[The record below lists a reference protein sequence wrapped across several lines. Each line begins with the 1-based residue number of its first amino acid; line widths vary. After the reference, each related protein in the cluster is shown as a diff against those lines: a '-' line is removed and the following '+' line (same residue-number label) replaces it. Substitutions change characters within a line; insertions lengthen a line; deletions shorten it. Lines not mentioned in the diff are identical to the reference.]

1 MTVQLLHY
9 RAWQGAFR
17 RPSWGVWPIARVA
30 LGSLL
35 RRRLFWLLYAASLF
49 LFLMFFFGG
58 YLLDWAVTQVSQAPI
73 KVGNVT
79 LDTERLVRSM
89 RQTLQVLSG
98 NQDTFAYF
106 FNFQGTMVMIV
117 LALTGA
123 VLVGNDFT
131 FRSLPFYL
139 SKPINRWHY
148 ILGKCLAVAVVV
160 NLLTTLPA
168 LGLYMQHGMDEW
180 EYFTN
185 VAYFE
190 ESGMGRGP
198 ASWVLLLGVLGFGT
212 ILTVF
217 LSVTLVAA
225 ASWMRRTMPLVMVWC
240 AVFLFLHMVAV
251 ILVDGLRYNVHWR
264 LLGLWNNLCLLGYA
278 CLGFDHE
285 TIWPAPQPSFLAAG
299 ITLGGVMLLCLTYL
313 NQRTRAVEIV
323 R

>member
-1 MTVQLLHY
+1 MSAHLLHY
-9 RAWQGAFR
+9 RAWQGTFR

-58 YLLDWAVTQVSQAPI
+58 YLLDWAVTRITDAPI

-79 LDTERLVRSM
+79 VDTERLVRTM
-89 RQTLQVLSG
+89 RQALQVLSG

-106 FNFQGTMVMIV
+106 FQFQGTMVTIV

-123 VLVGNDFT
+123 MLVGNDFT

-139 SKPINRWHY
+139 SKPIHRWHY
-148 ILGKCLAVAVVV
+148 VLGKCLAVAAVV

-168 LGLYMQHGMDEW
+168 LGLFAQHGLDEW

-190 ESGMGRGP
+190 E
-198 ASWVLLLGVLGFGT
+198 T
-212 ILTVF
+212 
-217 LSVTLVAA
+217 
-225 ASWMRRTMPLVMVWC
+225 
-240 AVFLFLHMVAV
+240 
-251 ILVDGLRYNVHWR
+251 GL
-264 LLGLWNNLCLLGYA
+264 
-278 CLGFDHE
+278 
-285 TIWPAPQPSFLAAG
+285 
-299 ITLGGVMLLCLTYL
+299 
-313 NQRTRAVEIV
+313 
-323 R
+323 